1 MKRILLVAG
10 SAIALNGAAVTGVF
24 AADPAAKTQAAPVVA
39 GATTTAA
46 TSVDA
51 RVSVDASATADAASV
66 AAIKTEQAR
75 KELAELRTQMQ
86 ELTRKMAALSGELG
100 EGGPRSYAYRYLA
113 NPDRAIIG
121 VVIDAGDKGVRL
133 AAVTP
138 DGPAAR
144 VGLREGDIIT
154 AIDKQPLD
162 EKDSESSFRKAHTL
176 LANLKPGQNVRID
189 YLRGK
194 DHGAVTLAAERREAV
209 NWPLVMNDDPEHPM
223 LPKDFSERM
232 RADAERATRQAERQF
247 AHDRARYDKQ
257 IEQATRE
264 AMKHVPNQMHVP
276 MPWWGLNL
284 ATLNADLGH
293 YFGTD
298 KGVLVLSTDEQ
309 SLPGIRAGDVITSVA
324 GEPVNRPED
333 ALRALRDQESGKDV
347 PIKLLRDKKT
357 LALNMKAPAFN
368 SIFNM
373 RIAPPAP
380 PAPAAAPAPVA
391 APAPAAVPAP
401 PAPPAPEPIASR

>member
-1 MKRILLVAG
+1 
-10 SAIALNGAAVTGVF
+10 
-24 AADPAAKTQAAPVVA
+24 
-39 GATTTAA
+39 
-46 TSVDA
+46 
-51 RVSVDASATADAASV
+51 
-66 AAIKTEQAR
+66 
-75 KELAELRTQMQ
+75 
-86 ELTRKMAALSGELG
+86 
-100 EGGPRSYAYRYLA
+100 
-113 NPDRAIIG
+113 
-121 VVIDAGDKGVRL
+121 
-133 AAVTP
+133 
-138 DGPAAR
+138 
-144 VGLREGDIIT
+144 
-154 AIDKQPLD
+154 
-162 EKDSESSFRKAHTL
+162 
-176 LANLKPGQNVRID
+176 
-189 YLRGK
+189 
-194 DHGAVTLAAERREAV
+194 
-209 NWPLVMNDDPEHPM
+209 MNDDPEHPM

-333 ALRALRDQESGKDV
+333 ALRALRDQESGKNV

>member
-10 SAIALNGAAVTGVF
+10 SAIALNGAAVTGAF

-144 VGLREGDIIT
+144 VG
-154 AIDKQPLD
+154 P
-162 EKDSESSFRKAHTL
+162 
-176 LANLKPGQNVRID
+176 
-189 YLRGK
+189 
-194 DHGAVTLAAERREAV
+194 
-209 NWPLVMNDDPEHPM
+209 
-223 LPKDFSERM
+223 
-232 RADAERATRQAERQF
+232 
-247 AHDRARYDKQ
+247 AR
-257 IEQATRE
+257 
-264 AMKHVPNQMHVP
+264 
-276 MPWWGLNL
+276 
-284 ATLNADLGH
+284 
-293 YFGTD
+293 
-298 KGVLVLSTDEQ
+298 
-309 SLPGIRAGDVITSVA
+309 
-324 GEPVNRPED
+324 
-333 ALRALRDQESGKDV
+333 
-347 PIKLLRDKKT
+347 
-357 LALNMKAPAFN
+357 
-368 SIFNM
+368 
-373 RIAPPAP
+373 
-380 PAPAAAPAPVA
+380 
-391 APAPAAVPAP
+391 
-401 PAPPAPEPIASR
+401 